1 MNSLKVLSI
10 AAAMS
15 LALGAPTASFAQ
27 TKWSGPGGGGAAVGG
42 GGIRAGGG
50 GGSGGMALGGG
61 GMRAGGGGFAAN
73 PGGGTKWSGPVGG
86 GSLGGGSNWQSGGGR
101 HYQHQHHHRR
111 YGGFGTGLVIGGALG
126 SSYGYYGSP
135 GYGPGY
141 GYYDDD
147 YYDEGVVAVAP
158 AGGDAVEYCK
168 QRFRSY
174 DVRSGTYLGYDG
186 LRHACP

>member
-15 LALGAPTASFAQ
+15 LALAAPTASFAQ
-27 TKWSGPGGGGAAVGG
+27 TKWSGAGGGGAKVGGGGGVAVGG

-50 GGSGGMALGGG
+50 GL
-61 GMRAGGGGFAAN
+61 AAS
-73 PGGGTKWSGPVGG
+73 PGGATKWSGAVGG
-86 GSLGGGSNWQSGGGR
+86 AGPGGGGQWQSGGGR
-101 HYQHQHHHRR
+101 HYQHQHRHYRR
-111 YGGFGTGLVIGGALG
+111 YGGFGTGLVFGSTLGA
-126 SSYGYYGSP
+126 SYGYYGAP
-135 GYGPGY
+135 YGYGPGY

-158 AGGDAVEYCK
+158 VGGDAVEYCK
-168 QRFRSY
+168 RRFRSY
-174 DVRSGTYLGYDG
+174 DVRSGTYLGFDG